1 MVPHGRIP
9 ASAAIDQNIVAESFA
24 AGVEELFDMESF
36 KNELLTSEKKYQL
49 SSITEKLSE
58 VTQIAKEEFELVYV
72 GSKKPEE
79 ALASAKERADAI
91 LGK

>member
-1 MVPHGRIP
+1 MVYNRRD
-9 ASAAIDQNIVAESFA
+9 SANGSSRTYTGISAIDQNIVAESFA

-58 VTQIAKEEFELVYV
+58 VTRK
-72 GSKKPEE
+72 
-79 ALASAKERADAI
+79 
-91 LGK
+91 